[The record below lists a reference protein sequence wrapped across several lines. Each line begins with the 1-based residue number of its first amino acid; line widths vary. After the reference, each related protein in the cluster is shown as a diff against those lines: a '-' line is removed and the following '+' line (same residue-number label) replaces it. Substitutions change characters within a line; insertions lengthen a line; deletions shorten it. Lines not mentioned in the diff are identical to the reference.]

1 MMNKLSKETSVTLMS
16 RKRILILITNLTFG
30 GAQRVFFEQSQLLAK
45 NHDVVECVFNLAEGH
60 AFPTG
65 NKIIS
70 LNVPPGKNVLDKFR
84 RFIQRVIGLRKLK
97 KELRTEICISHL
109 EGADLVNVLSKK

>member
-1 MMNKLSKETSVTLMS
+1 MS

-30 GAQRVFFEQSQLLAK
+30 GAQRVFYEQSRLLAK
-45 NHDVVECVFNLAEGH
+45 NHDVVECVFNLADGH

-70 LNVPPGKNVLDKFR
+70 LNVPPGINVVDKMSAFFSTGDQATEIKKR
-84 RFIQRVIGLRKLK
+84 IENGNMYQPLGRSRSGEYFFK
-97 KELRTEICISHL
+97 KE
-109 EGADLVNVLSKK
+109 